1 MYSIFKVS
9 RVKTRVSGVCRKKN
23 TRRKIGRGKLTRM
36 KFIRTDSFGQA
47 IYTFA
52 FPTYF
57 RCVCVFLLSV
67 SRCTVEISHPLHHC
81 GHFRFLDPLK
91 FFFFSILKKK
101 KNEPLNSE
109 AILPG
114 NLNVT
119 NFHGSFCTFE
129 NTQCKHPR
137 GIIWNEPYRV
147 KWKRVE

>member
-1 MYSIFKVS
+1 MA
-9 RVKTRVSGVCRKKN
+9 RVKRYNNKAIVFDFQSIARKNTRFGCLPKKN
-23 TRRKIGRGKLTRM
+23 TGRKIGRGKLTRM

-57 RCVCVFLLSV
+57 RRVCVFLLSV
-67 SRCTVEISHPLHHC
+67 SRRTVEISPPLHHC
-81 GHFRFLDPLK
+81 GHFRFLDPPK
-91 FFFFSILKKK
+91 FFFFFFHFEKQ

-119 NFHGSFCTFE
+119 NFHGCFCTFE
-129 NTQCKHPR
+129 NTQCKHPW
-137 GIIWNEPYRV
+137 GII
-147 KWKRVE
+147 